1 MRGKHRRPSGAGADG
16 ADAAQSYGRI
26 YNSVKGIH
34 MSTTKSEIEA
44 VNGSFLAPRFE
55 HAQVRDVMR
64 HGVITCEPE
73 TSLQGVAR
81 IMSSYHVHA
90 VIVALGGDVWG
101 VISAWD
107 ILQAAGSDRE
117 RLSAGEIASTE
128 YVTVSDDAPLGEA
141 AQLMR
146 EHEVSH
152 VVVTGA
158 GDRPVGVLSTLDI
171 AGTLAWGE
179 A

>member
-1 MRGKHRRPSGAGADG
+1 VTRRYAGGARPA
-16 ADAAQSYGRI
+16 S
-26 YNSVKGIH
+26 
-34 MSTTKSEIEA
+34 A
-44 VNGSFLAPRFE
+44 VSRELRAGEPR
-55 HAQVRDVMR
+55 
-64 HGVITCEPE
+64 
-73 TSLQGVAR
+73 
-81 IMSSYHVHA
+81 SSR
-90 VIVALGGDVWG
+90 GGDP
-101 VISAWD
+101 AP
-107 ILQAAGSDRE
+107 LPRRE

-152 VVVTGA
+152 VVVTGS
-158 GDRPVGVLSTLDI
+158 GNRPIGVLSTLDI